1 MFKNYGKIP
10 GRIFIYDLV
19 LSGTHTQRRIL
30 TKYNQYRGEQA
41 QARMEEQEK
50 NQSKG
55 HNNVPDCPLISSI
68 ELPLQFSQTGAAMR
82 GHHHQYRIHVPFF
95 HILLSTKKLVFFSGP
110 HQFIY
115 IQWHQLSLDNVIMH
129 IGLNLSFQ
137 DHDQVFAAQQMEAL
151 HVIPVL

>member
-55 HNNVPDCPLISSI
+55 HNNVPECPLISSI

-82 GHHHQYRIHVPFF
+82 GHHHQYRIPFF
-95 HILLSTKKLVFFSGP
+95 HILLSTKKLVGFFLAHISLS
-110 HQFIY
+110 